1 MTRQEIAEFLM
12 RARIIDERIMIN
24 EPALASWEALLPE
37 WLSLDVALLALRDHY
52 QTSDKRVMPANI
64 INLARPHR
72 QIEQKTLPKVECDDC
87 NGHGWI
93 VREDPDGYRRANY
106 CTCAAGQ
113 QMRRWHG
120 K

>member
-37 WLSLDVALLALRDHY
+37 WLSLDLALLALRDHY
-52 QTSDKRVMPANI
+52 QTSDKRIMPANI
-64 INLARPHR
+64 INLARPKR
-72 QIEQKTLPKVECDDC
+72 QIEPERLPEVECEPC
-87 NGHGWI
+87 NGTGFI
-93 VREDPDGYRRANY
+93 ISEAEDGYRRANY
-106 CTCAAGQ
+106 CTCAAGR